1 MIEPMKA
8 KQSLKAAELQ
18 DGDIVCF
25 QKADVRSSESDR
37 ESVEY
42 LTNQLTL
49 ADNNDRSVSSKS
61 SEKSSLSTSKASE
74 RTSFSSKS
82 TLDKIENAQQFYDF
96 LLHKRDVKFHPH
108 LTRNAN
114 PEEWKPFEL
123 TLSNKHSYDQVAAK
137 VGDHAASGNPK
148 ASVKRGQS
156 QTLSTILNPPYST
169 FTNNNQ
175 RPDALYFEVLDISL
189 TELDTKKA
197 LRVIWLSD
205 GMSKEVSKPP
215 SIKEQMLT

>member
-49 ADNNDRSVSSKS
+49 ADNDRSVSSKS

-74 RTSFSSKS
+74 RTLNNFTISSSTNEMSNS
-82 TLDKIENAQQFYDF
+82 TL
-96 LLHKRDVKFHPH
+96 
-108 LTRNAN
+108 T
-114 PEEWKPFEL
+114 
-123 TLSNKHSYDQVAAK
+123 
-137 VGDHAASGNPK
+137 
-148 ASVKRGQS
+148 
-156 QTLSTILNPPYST
+156 
-169 FTNNNQ
+169 
-175 RPDALYFEVLDISL
+175 
-189 TELDTKKA
+189 
-197 LRVIWLSD
+197 
-205 GMSKEVSKPP
+205 
-215 SIKEQMLT
+215 